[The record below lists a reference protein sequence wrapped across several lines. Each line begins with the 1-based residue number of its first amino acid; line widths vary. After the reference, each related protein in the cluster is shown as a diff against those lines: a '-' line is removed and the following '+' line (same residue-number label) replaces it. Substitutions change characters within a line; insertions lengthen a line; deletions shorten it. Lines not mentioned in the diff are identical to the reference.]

1 MSRTV
6 LRVALLG
13 GAPWVAAV
21 AAACPVCGG
30 DAGANAQAYLDTMV
44 FLSLFPLAIIGGVAA
59 LVWTHAR

>member
-1 MSRTV
+1 MRRGL
-6 LRVALLG
+6 LRVAFLG
-13 GAPWVAAV
+13 GAPWVAVV

-30 DAGANAQAYLDTMV
+30 DPGANAQAYLDTMV